1 MLCLSPLSLQGK
13 KLTMNNYAVLFF
25 FSKNFLSQF
34 KLWMHLNNMWIPST
48 GIYLLPKRGRLY
60 SKKLWHQPGRK
71 TKPQVELHLP
81 DVWLTHRDPE
91 GPCFFIKKSAEEVW
105 FGLSLSSELI
115 IASSTSKSNTSQSK
129 IISSL
134 HSEHLLKRN
143 DGDAVKSKN
152 VPAKLPP
159 FPQHSQKRQLHA

>member
-1 MLCLSPLSLQGK
+1 
-13 KLTMNNYAVLFF
+13 MNALKQYVNPQYRDISIA
-25 FSKNFLSQF
+25 Q
-34 KLWMHLNNMWIPST
+34 
-48 GIYLLPKRGRLY
+48 KRKTIFQETL
-60 SKKLWHQPGRK
+60 HQPGRK

-134 HSEHLLKRN
+134 RSEHLLKRN

-152 VPAKLPP
+152 IPAKLPP